1 MTLRITQYGESILH
15 EKGKAVTDFSDKL
28 FNLSRDMIDAMRHA
42 EGIGL
47 AAQQI
52 GKALALLRDRGSR
65 SSRLPDDLH
74 P

>member
-42 EGIGL
+42 EGIG
-47 AAQQI
+47 
-52 GKALALLRDRGSR
+52 
-65 SSRLPDDLH
+65 
-74 P
+74 

>member
-15 EKGKAVTDFSDKL
+15 DKGKAVSDFSEEL
-28 FNLSRDMIDAMRHA
+28 ANLYEEMIEAMRNA

-52 GKALALLRDRGSR
+52 GKPCVSAWLKFPVIPITR
-65 SSRLPDDLH
+65 
-74 P
+74 